1 MHVIP
6 SQASI
11 NDFLAG
17 RQPRNRTAEEGA
29 DRLSRPEHD
38 GNLAAAEDH
47 EAATDAA
54 HTNQG
59 HADTSDQV
67 VDSSNEQPMVGIEHE
82 PADTPAASTEEDEH
96 AFVVT

>member
-1 MHVIP
+1 MHEIP

-11 NDFLAG
+11 NNFLAD